1 MSSEGEVPASTPRQ
15 AIAVVVAVS
24 AVALVVIAIAVVA
37 AVVMREPTRP
47 GHPGA
52 TAPGA
57 GLEVVSGRDAVDH
70 SFVVPAGAAART
82 ARGEDLGIVPGRL
95 DVRVGDTIRIRN
107 DDDVEAKVGI
117 FTVAPHSTVTMRFT
131 SAGRLE
137 GSCDVHPS
145 GQFVIDVA
153 A

>member
-1 MSSEGEVPASTPRQ
+1 MRSEGEAPASTPRQ
-15 AIAVVVAVS
+15 AIAVVVAVT
-24 AVALVVIAIAVVA
+24 AVALAAVAIVA
-37 AVVMREPTRP
+37 AVVLRQPTRP

-52 TAPGA
+52 PGG

-70 SFVVPAGAAART
+70 TFVVPIGAAART
-82 ARGEDLGIVPGRL
+82 AQGEDLGIVPGRL

-107 DDDVEAKVGI
+107 DDDAEAKVGI

-145 GQFVIDVA
+145 GKFVIDVSA
-153 A
+153 